1 VSSETDIGFLADGS
15 LDTVSLL
22 AFASDA
28 DSGDVFVVTWYD
40 QSLSNDA
47 TQSTAANQ
55 PKIVSGGSLV
65 EENSKPAIDFDGVD
79 DALIKSSFNITGTS
93 AISSF
98 SVGFGVVNSGNGVFA
113 IQGVIGG
120 ADGYIQTTETAIRTG
135 GGYAQFGVQSAINS
149 SLVSTF
155 FPSGGDISDI
165 LCFINGSS
173 SSRIGLADNTIDFGA
188 NTTFSFGLGAVT
200 YFDGIVQEVI
210 LFNSDQSA
218 NRTGIETNI
227 NTFYSIYP

>member
-47 TQSTAANQ
+47 TQGTGANQ

-65 EENSKPAIDFDGVD
+65 EEGSKPAIEFDGVD

-98 SVGFGVVNSGNGVFA
+98 SVGFGVSNPANGVFA

-120 ADGYIQTTETAIRTG
+120 ADGYIQTTETSIRTG
-135 GGYAQFGVQSAINS
+135 GGYAQFGLQSAVSS
-149 SLVSTF
+149 SLVSIF

-165 LCFINGSS
+165 LCFINGLS
-173 SSRIGLADNTIDFGA
+173 SSRIGLADNPIDLGA
-188 NTTFSFGLGAVT
+188 NTTFSFGLGATT

-210 LFNSDQSA
+210 LFNSEQSS